1 MLKIKFIPVL
11 LLFCTFGFAQVG
23 INSTNPVATLDI
35 VASQVNGTTA
45 EGVIPP
51 RLTGEQIKSANS
63 FYNSAQR
70 GAIVYATAAIT
81 SADVSGKT
89 TAITIPGLYCFNG
102 TIWQYIQQ
110 TTGAALFL
118 AQLGSGAGAQVNATI
133 AATGFN
139 TILLPN
145 VTKNLGG
152 GVWNA
157 TNNTYQVPFSGTYL
171 IKSSIRLTDLATSRS
186 IFQAVHTSNID
197 IADGIW
203 QTNPTGQRRFTMLYN
218 RIAFF
223 NAGDLLRLYIYSDGS
238 TADLSDA
245 SLNIILLSQN

>member
-51 RLTGEQIKSANS
+51 RLTGEQIKAANS
-63 FYNSAQR
+63 FYTSAQR

-81 SADVSGKT
+81 SADASGKT

-110 TTGAALFL
+110 TTGSALFL
-118 AQLGSGAGAQVNATI
+118 AQLGVVNSAITKATI
-133 AATGFN
+133 TATGFN
-139 TILLPN
+139 TVPLPV
-145 VTKNLGG
+145 VTKNIGG
-152 GVWNA
+152 GVWDA

-171 IKSSIRLTDLATSRS
+171 IKTSVRLTDFSTSRS
-186 IFQAVHTSNID
+186 LFQAVHTSNVD

-203 QTNPTGQRRFTMLYN
+203 QTNPSGQQRYTMLYN
-218 RIAFF
+218 RIAYF

-238 TADLSDA
+238 VANLSDA
-245 SLNIILLSQN
+245 SLNIVLLSQN